1 MTTDW
6 IFLIPSTVYSRILSE
21 FSPTVKKKYNMTDD
35 NFSTTARSYS
45 DVKFPFVY
53 IQTVPGSERGR
64 DLNGQTINGGNF
76 PFQIEVTDNK
86 SDNRAREVMKE
97 VVRIMVTLMHFD
109 VSEMPSFEST
119 EDEHKCVAR
128 FQRVIGYD
136 DKL

>member
-35 NFSTTARSYS
+35 NFSTAARSYS
-45 DVKFPFVY
+45 DTKFPFVY
-53 IQTVPGSERGR
+53 IQTLPASERGQ
-64 DLNGQTINGGNF
+64 DLEGQTINGGF
-76 PFQIEVTDNK
+76 FAFQIEVTDNK

-97 VVRIMVTLMHFD
+97 VVRIMKTMRFQ
-109 VSEMPSFEST
+109 SNEMPSFEST